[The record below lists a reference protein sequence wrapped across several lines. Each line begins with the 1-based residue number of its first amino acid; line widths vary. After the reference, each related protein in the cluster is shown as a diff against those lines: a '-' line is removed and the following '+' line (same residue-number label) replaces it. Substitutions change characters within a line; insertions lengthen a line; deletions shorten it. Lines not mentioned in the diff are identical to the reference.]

1 MAQPATAEPKPRINA
16 TRPENLNSSAK
27 RTSRAALL
35 EQYAQLLPLQPVTGP
50 SSYTQSLLS
59 PLRRRPALAPQ
70 EIEAQW
76 DEITQSVWVKDE
88 NDMLRLWRQ
97 GFFGKGFLSR
107 SEPSWK
113 RRVENRR
120 AELDGREK
128 KLTAEEITALRR
140 VERKGAKLAKKLER
154 DAEKLVAASAA
165 SASSAFSGSVPGTPV
180 PTLPGLVQEGAGSGE
195 KQDGLIDEQQKEEEG
210 IVEKAGPS
218 TLDKGKGKADLSSIE
233 DSTPQT
239 ASDADA
245 DADADAEADIPPEE
259 WQLEAE
265 HSQLQPE
272 EAFFLIF
279 AVGTL
284 ALVRPTPSSL
294 DSSSSSSSSAAVARL
309 SILDSFRL
317 FLESAVPL
325 SLPPSP
331 STPYPATVDPRLNRL
346 DSPFLLSYAAYHHF
360 RSMGWVARSGTK
372 FCVDWV
378 LYGQGGPVGGHAEF
392 AVLILPTYVDP
403 RDAQSNPFRST
414 STLAVHSDPELR
426 AAAAV
431 EDDEHL
437 QGEGERKNSWRWFH
451 TVNRVCS
458 GVKKTLVLLYV
469 VIPPLSSLPTNEPDW
484 IARHPAQAL
493 AKLEMREVVVRRFLA
508 GRMRD

>member
-1 MAQPATAEPKPRINA
+1 MATPKPRINA

-35 EQYAQLLPLQPVTGP
+35 EQYSQLLPLEPTPSAGSTHQSWIAAVGLGP
-50 SSYTQSLLS
+50 
-59 PLRRRPALAPQ
+59 RPPLAPKQ
-70 EIEAQW
+70 VDARW
-76 DEITQSVWVKDE
+76 DDISNAVWVTDQL
-88 NDMLRLWRQ
+88 DMARLWRQ

-113 RRVENRR
+113 RRVQNRR
-120 AELDGREK
+120 AELDGTEK

-165 SASSAFSGSVPGTPV
+165 AASSSSASLSDSGPGTRATTTTTPIG
-180 PTLPGLVQEGAGSGE
+180 TKPGDVDLLGKPDKIAEEQEGA
-195 KQDGLIDEQQKEEEG
+195 
-210 IVEKAGPS
+210 
-218 TLDKGKGKADLSSIE
+218 AD
-233 DSTPQT
+233 P
-239 ASDADA
+239 DADA
-245 DADADAEADIPPEE
+245 AVAEQEEEDEDPESQPPPPPEE
-259 WQLEAE
+259 WQLDAE
-265 HSQLQPE
+265 HAQLQPE
-272 EAFFLIF
+272 EAFFLSF
-279 AVGTL
+279 ALGTL
-284 ALVRPTPSSL
+284 ALVRPLDSPSS
-294 DSSSSSSSSAAVARL
+294 STASTTPPPGSGSAKL
-309 SILDSFRL
+309 SILEMFRL
-317 FLESAVPL
+317 FLESAAPAL
-325 SLPPSP
+325 APPACTISHPTLKGSL
-331 STPYPATVDPRLNRL
+331 DPRLNRL

-360 RSMGWVARSGTK
+360 RSLGWVTRSGTK

-392 AVLILPTYVDP
+392 AVLIIPTYVDP
-403 RDAQSNPFRST
+403 DDAKSNPFRST
-414 STLAVHSDPELR
+414 STLAVHADPDLR
-426 AAAAV
+426 AASIDG
-431 EDDEHL
+431 EPDGEHR

-469 VIPPLSSLPTNEPDW
+469 VIPPLSSLPSEPDW
-484 IARHPAQAL
+484 VARHPAQAL